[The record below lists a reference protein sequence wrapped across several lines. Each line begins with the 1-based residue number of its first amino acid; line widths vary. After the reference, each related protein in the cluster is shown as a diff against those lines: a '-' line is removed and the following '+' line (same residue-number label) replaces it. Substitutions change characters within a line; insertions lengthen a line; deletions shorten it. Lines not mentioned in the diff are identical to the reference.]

1 MRYSHIKIILTPLLF
16 VFVVTAHAGKPK
28 CTQTSDDHRPI
39 VVLTFDDSVKSH
51 YTIARPIL
59 KELGF
64 GATFYITEGFT
75 FNTNKD
81 AYMTWEEIKQLHDDG
96 FEIGNHTRD
105 HLGIRPKN
113 YQKLDEQLTG
123 IEEQCKKYGI
133 PKPVTFAWPG
143 NAICEEAVL
152 ILQKHGILFARRGTE
167 PESPY
172 KIGDGPTYDPKL
184 DHPLFLPTTAD
195 ARPTWKLDNVMAAV
209 KKWKP
214 GEFVILQFHGVPEA
228 EHPWVNTPEEQF
240 LVYMRFLKSQNCR
253 VIAVRD
259 LAKYT
264 TPSEFPHGP
273 WYGMKA
279 RGAKIVK

>member
-1 MRYSHIKIILTPLLF
+1 MRKTHFNFIITPLLCLLTS
-16 VFVVTAHAGKPK
+16 VAQAGKPF
-28 CTQTSDDHRPI
+28 CTETAEDKRPV

-51 YTIARPIL
+51 YTVARPIL
-59 KELGF
+59 KEHGF

-75 FNTNKD
+75 FKTNKE
-81 AYMTWEEIKQLHDDG
+81 AYMTWEQIKQLHDDG

-105 HLGIRPKN
+105 HLGITPKT

-123 IEEQCKKYGI
+123 IEEQCKMHGI

-143 NAICEEAVL
+143 NAICEEAVP
-152 ILQKHGILFARRGTE
+152 ILKEHGILFARRGTE

-184 DHPLFLPTTAD
+184 DHPLFIPTTAD

-214 GEFVILQFHGVPEA
+214 SEFVVLQFHGVPEA
-228 EHPWVNTPEEQF
+228 EHPWVDTPEEQF
-240 LVYMRFLKSQNCR
+240 LIYMRFLKSQNCR
-253 VIAVRD
+253 VV
-259 LAKYT
+259 KYT
-264 TPSEFPHGP
+264 NPSQYHHGP
-273 WYGMKA
+273 WHGMKA
-279 RGAKIVK
+279 RGAEIVK